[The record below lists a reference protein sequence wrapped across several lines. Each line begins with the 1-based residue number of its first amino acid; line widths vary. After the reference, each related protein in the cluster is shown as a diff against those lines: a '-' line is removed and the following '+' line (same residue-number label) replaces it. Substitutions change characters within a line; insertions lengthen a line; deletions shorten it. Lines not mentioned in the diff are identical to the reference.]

1 MALTRQTKE
10 KIVAEVSDVAAKA
23 LSAVIALNHG
33 LAADETTELRV
44 KARAMKVYLKVVPN
58 TLMVRA
64 FQGTDFECLADNLV
78 GPTLLAFSLE
88 DPGAAGRLIKDFAKG
103 HEKLGVKALAIGGK
117 AFDPTQLDLL
127 ASLPTRDQALSMLL
141 SVMQAPVTKLV
152 RTTSETYA
160 QLVRVV
166 AAVGDGKKAA

>member
-10 KIVAEVSDVAAKA
+10 KIVAEVSDVAAEA

-58 TLMVRA
+58 TLLARA
-64 FQGTDFECLADNLV
+64 LQGTDFACLAESLV

-88 DPGAAGRLIKDFAKG
+88 EPGAAGRLIKDFAKG
-103 HEKLGVKALAIGGK
+103 HEKLGVQSLAIGGK
-117 AFDPTQLDLL
+117 AFGASQLDVL
-127 ASLPTRDQALSMLL
+127 ASLPSRDEALATLL
-141 SVMQAPVTKLV
+141 SVMQAPITKFV
-152 RTTSETYA
+152 RTMSETYA

-166 AAVGDGKKAA
+166 AAAGEKKAA

>member
-58 TLMVRA
+58 TLLARA
-64 FQGTDFECLADNLV
+64 FQGTEFECLAESLV

-103 HEKLGVKALAIGGK
+103 HEKLGVHSLAIGGK
-117 AFDPTQLDLL
+117 AFAASQLDVL
-127 ASLPTRDQALSMLL
+127 ASLPSRDEALAILL
-141 SVMQAPVTKLV
+141 SVMQAPITKFV

-166 AAVGDGKKAA
+166 AAAGEKKAA